1 VKTNKQPASRQDPQ
15 APRKVL
21 VVNPKASFMFPG
33 TEPPLIYAEV
43 RSLIDCAAGV
53 LPASPATEARV
64 LPASPAT
71 EARVLPASPATEVT
85 TLGAAI
91 ASRLARGE
99 QPGSTIQ
106 WKQFCA
112 SVRDECDGWADPEHQ
127 RPKRGFSDKTISRV
141 VKKARSGTGQI
152 GQTGFQDLS

>member
-1 VKTNKQPASRQDPQ
+1 MQTPLAKGSTLVKTNKQPASRQDPQ

-71 EARVLPASPATEVT
+71 EVT
-85 TLGAAI
+85 RTYLKI
-91 ASRLARGE
+91 
-99 QPGSTIQ
+99 
-106 WKQFCA
+106 
-112 SVRDECDGWADPEHQ
+112 V
-127 RPKRGFSDKTISRV
+127 
-141 VKKARSGTGQI
+141 
-152 GQTGFQDLS
+152 